1 MAEYFEIIGTMTSGH
16 QFTTREKLTEGYD
29 LLKSYRN
36 IKDMEY
42 IKITTDDNKTIFYD
56 PNHITN
62 VEFIGPLTEAELQ
75 ARINKDN

>member
-56 PNHITN
+56 PKYITN

-75 ARINKDN
+75 SRINKNS